1 MTDPF
6 RSVVAAG
13 ILPSEDQHRAL
24 LNSIVT
30 AAQAIFRAQA
40 ASIFLHDEEADE
52 LVFEAVA
59 GQSAGALV
67 GTRIPSS
74 TGIAGWVLV
83 TRQPL
88 VLEDLENDPRFAR
101 NVAEKTGY
109 VPSAM
114 MAAPLLHEE
123 RALGVL
129 QVLDREQSER
139 FTLEDMD
146 LLGLFASQ
154 AAIALDLLRGA
165 RRAKAVVEGGNVD
178 VSVVARLAAALEAT
192 EEERRDEA
200 LALLRAL
207 VAVLER

>member
-1 MTDPF
+1 M
-6 RSVVAAG
+6 
-13 ILPSEDQHRAL
+13 LPSEEQHRAL
-24 LNSIVT
+24 LDSIVT
-30 AAQAIFRAQA
+30 AAKAIFRAQA
-40 ASIFLHDEEADE
+40 ASIFLHDEETDE

-59 GQSAGALV
+59 GQSSGALI

-88 VLEDLENDPRFAR
+88 VLEDLANDPRFAR

-114 MAAPLLHEE
+114 MAVPLLHEE

-129 QVLDREQSER
+129 QVLDRQQDER
-139 FTLEDMD
+139 FTLAEMD

-165 RRAKAVVEGGNVD
+165 RRAKAIVQGGAVD
-178 VSVVARLAAALEAT
+178 IALVAELAAALERADD
-192 EEERRDEA
+192 ERRETG
-200 LALLRAL
+200 LQLLRAL
-207 VAVLER
+207 IAVLAVS

>member
-1 MTDPF
+1 M
-6 RSVVAAG
+6 
-13 ILPSEDQHRAL
+13 
-24 LNSIVT
+24 
-30 AAQAIFRAQA
+30 
-40 ASIFLHDEEADE
+40 
-52 LVFEAVA
+52 
-59 GQSAGALV
+59 
-67 GTRIPSS
+67 
-74 TGIAGWVLV
+74 LV